1 MTTEKL
7 LDKLAKMKRHADSA
21 ADIGSEAEAQAFAE
35 AINRMLLEHKLEM
48 SDIEFT
54 EYEKEQPVVKKV
66 VQPSEH
72 GIREV
77 NNRVVWQERL
87 AGIVARAHFCRI
99 LVHCG
104 SNRIT
109 LVGRAE
115 DIQVAE
121 YLYVT
126 ILRTAESLA
135 KKAHGKYYRECF
147 KRDGHGQ
154 AAAGFKESF
163 YQAFIVRLAQR
174 LEDLKQQAAASTSTA
189 LIRIEQS
196 MQAVNDFMANGK
208 YGTAAPL
215 QRLAASH
222 RDGLAEGRRA
232 ADAVNL
238 STRVIATDAGSRKSL
253 AR

>member
-1 MTTEKL
+1 MTREKL

-21 ADIGSEAEAQAFAE
+21 AALGSEAEATAFAE
-35 AINRMLLEHKLEM
+35 AINKMLLEHKLEM
-48 SDIEFT
+48 SDIEFA
-54 EYEKEQPVVKKV
+54 EYEKAEPVIKKV
-66 VQPSEH
+66 IRPTEH
-72 GIREV
+72 DIREV
-77 NNRVVWQERL
+77 SNRVVWQERL

-99 LVHCG
+99 LVHPG

-115 DIQVAE
+115 DIAVAE

-126 ILRTAESLA
+126 IVRTAESLA

-163 YQAFIVRLAQR
+163 FQAFIVRLAQR
-174 LEDLKQQAAASTSTA
+174 LEELKAQAAATTSTA
-189 LIRIEQS
+189 LVRIEKS
-196 MQAVNDFMANGK
+196 MQAVNDFMSQGK
-208 YGTAAPL
+208 YGTASAL

-222 RDGLAEGRRA
+222 RDGLAEGRKA

-238 STRVIATDAGSRKSL
+238 QTRGVTTGAKVTGLIR
-253 AR
+253 